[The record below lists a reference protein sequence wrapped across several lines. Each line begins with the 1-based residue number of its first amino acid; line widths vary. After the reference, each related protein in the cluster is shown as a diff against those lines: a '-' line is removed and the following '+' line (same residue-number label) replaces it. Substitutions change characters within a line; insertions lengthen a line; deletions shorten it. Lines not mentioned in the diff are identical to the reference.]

1 LPRRTLLILQG
12 ESLLNDAVALL
23 IFGAAVSVTVPAGSA
38 SAASPLLL
46 CLAVPG
52 GVALGWLAGRLY
64 VPLAPFVAG
73 TLGSSLVQ
81 FTVTYGVWV
90 IAEHLHLSP
99 ILAVVVYGMTLA
111 RRMPARTS
119 ARERVHSYSVW
130 AVVVFLLNVLAFLLM
145 GMQARGV
152 VARLSRGELGRGLAL
167 AGVVFALVVLVRL
180 AWITIYTTAVR
191 WLRPPAVPVP
201 GVRQSLLGSWCGMR
215 GIVTLATAF
224 ALPQGFLGRDRIVLS
239 AFVVVLGTLVVQGL
253 TLKGLIVW
261 LRIEPDDSLEGEIS
275 MARTAM
281 LDGALQT
288 LAGRSGAEAA
298 AVRAEYESARAL
310 TQDRTHPQAVTEQD
324 LLRTAAIG
332 AQRKVLETLRT
343 EGRIAEDT
351 FHRLEEELDWSELG
365 AAQREQLELQDT

>member
-1 LPRRTLLILQG
+1 
-12 ESLLNDAVALL
+12 
-23 IFGAAVSVTVPAGSA
+23 
-38 SAASPLLL
+38 
-46 CLAVPG
+46 
-52 GVALGWLAGRLY
+52 
-64 VPLAPFVAG
+64 
-73 TLGSSLVQ
+73 
-81 FTVTYGVWV
+81 
-90 IAEHLHLSP
+90 
-99 ILAVVVYGMTLA
+99 
-111 RRMPARTS
+111 
-119 ARERVHSYSVW
+119 
-130 AVVVFLLNVLAFLLM
+130 
-145 GMQARGV
+145 
-152 VARLSRGELGRGLAL
+152 
-167 AGVVFALVVLVRL
+167 
-180 AWITIYTTAVR
+180 
-191 WLRPPAVPVP
+191 
-201 GVRQSLLGSWCGMR
+201 
-215 GIVTLATAF
+215 
-224 ALPQGFLGRDRIVLS
+224 
-239 AFVVVLGTLVVQGL
+239 VVVLGTLVVQGL

>member
-1 LPRRTLLILQG
+1 MLRQFRLPRRTLLILQG

-180 AWITIYTTAVR
+180 AWIMIYTTAVR
-191 WLRPPAVPVP
+191 WLHPPAVPVP

-215 GIVTLATAF
+215 GIGHSRHRFRAASRF
-224 ALPQGFLGRDRIVLS
+224 
-239 AFVVVLGTLVVQGL
+239 
-253 TLKGLIVW
+253 
-261 LRIEPDDSLEGEIS
+261 
-275 MARTAM
+275 
-281 LDGALQT
+281 
-288 LAGRSGAEAA
+288 SGP
-298 AVRAEYESARAL
+298 R
-310 TQDRTHPQAVTEQD
+310 P
-324 LLRTAAIG
+324 
-332 AQRKVLETLRT
+332 
-343 EGRIAEDT
+343 
-351 FHRLEEELDWSELG
+351 HRP
-365 AAQREQLELQDT
+365 